1 MSRRYHINPDTGRP
15 NICRAQTPERCEY
28 AQNGE
33 VPEHYNSK
41 EEARAGYEKQMAAEL
56 LPSASHSVK
65 GRAPATQEIHDN
77 IRTLLSRGI
86 PRDDHDMGHV
96 AFIGSQVDAEVFS
109 RAGVKEKE
117 NYNAEELDKL
127 ARASS
132 EVLHEI
138 QGDVTPARLEVYGP
152 HSSELREAIKVLPSG
167 MISAAP
173 RRIYTKNLHRNYRG
187 TLGTHIACHDS
198 YEPGEQSIEAHM
210 HSLPKNLREGDVI
223 SLDYNSADF
232 NELLSARVYKVVRP
246 QRELRDGDTIG
257 SQAFS
262 ANIYGRNQVAAELL
276 QKKYIDKDFRVQQ
289 GMSEKIKKEYPEVYK
304 RFQQSV
310 HVSPMMINRTSAR
323 MPGAKDSRGVIQT
336 KYKKV
341 ASSTT
346 VRFPDGTEK
355 RIGAHVF
362 QEHHLNRDF
371 SSSTI
376 SVPKGIAKSE
386 MGNTVLLHE
395 FGHSVETKVIG
406 QSQIYSEIKNLG
418 EDFPASYQADSSQSE
433 VWTVAL
439 EGIFYPNH
447 NASGE
452 NNDFMYST
460 KNSNARKVREWA
472 LWNIA
477 VLSMRGASEKG

>member
-1 MSRRYHINPDTGRP
+1 M
-15 NICRAQTPERCEY
+15 
-28 AQNGE
+28 
-33 VPEHYNSK
+33 
-41 EEARAGYEKQMAAEL
+41 GY
-56 LPSASHSVK
+56 
-65 GRAPATQEIHDN
+65 
-77 IRTLLSRGI
+77 
-86 PRDDHDMGHV
+86 V
-96 AFIGSQVDAEVFS
+96 AFIGSQIGAEVFS
-109 RAGVKEKE
+109 RADVEEKE
-117 NYNAEELDKL
+117 DYTAEELDKL

-132 EVLHEI
+132 EILHEI

-152 HSSELREAIKVLPSG
+152 HASKLREAIKVLPSG
-167 MISAAP
+167 VVSAAP
-173 RRIYTKNLHRNYRG
+173 KRIYTKNLHGNSRG

-198 YEPGEQSIEAHM
+198 YEPGEEPIEAHM

-223 SLDYNSADF
+223 SLDYNSTDF

-262 ANIYGRNQVAAELL
+262 ANIYGRNQVAVELL

-289 GMSEKIKKEYPEVYK
+289 GMSEKIKEEYPEVHK
-304 RFQQSV
+304 RFQQSI
-310 HVSPMMINRTSAR
+310 HVAPMMINRTSAR

-376 SVPKGIAKSE
+376 SVSKGIAKSE

-395 FGHSVETKVIG
+395 FGHSVETKVTG
-406 QSQIYSEIKNLG
+406 QNELYREIKNLG
-418 EDFPASYQADSSQSE
+418 GNFPAPYQADSSQSE

-439 EGIFYPNH
+439 EGIFYPNQSI
-447 NASGE
+447 SGE

-472 LWNIA
+472 LGNIA
-477 VLSMRGASEKG
+477 VLSMRGASKKG